1 MKNSGQPV
9 EATMQRVK
17 LVAKFDPSSH
27 KIFLVGQ
34 KKLFQKI
41 WRSRMK
47 KSFVWMFAVALVATS
62 STLNAQDAEATIEAQ
77 AAETVTAAAEVDAPT
92 EAIADAPA
100 EGVEQ
105 AGVPEPVADVAPVAD
120 GVAVVEGIP
129 VEGIPVAGMPVAG
142 MPVEGMPVA
151 GMPVEGVIFDAAVVA
166 GGFAGCCEPVQAC
179 CDCCCDGALT
189 TMPQGS
195 FVEPVV
201 FNQPIFAQSS
211 TSQTVPSSVV
221 TSVVNPAPAPVET
234 VLPVTSAPVY
244 SPEAVAAPATY
255 TAAPIE
261 SAPIAPMPVASAP
274 VTSGCSSC
282 SGGGIVSYAP
292 APVMSESFVSAPV
305 QSAGCSSC
313 GAPAAPVA
321 CDPCQNSRRFGF
333 RGGFL
338 SRLRTASGI
347 ASAIDDN

>member
-1 MKNSGQPV
+1 
-9 EATMQRVK
+9 
-17 LVAKFDPSSH
+17 
-27 KIFLVGQ
+27 
-34 KKLFQKI
+34 
-41 WRSRMK
+41 
-47 KSFVWMFAVALVATS
+47 
-62 STLNAQDAEATIEAQ
+62 
-77 AAETVTAAAEVDAPT
+77 
-92 EAIADAPA
+92 
-100 EGVEQ
+100 
-105 AGVPEPVADVAPVAD
+105 
-120 GVAVVEGIP
+120 
-129 VEGIPVAGMPVAG
+129 

-179 CDCCCDGALT
+179 CDCC
-189 TMPQGS
+189 PQGS

-234 VLPVTSAPVY
+234 VLPMTSAPVY

>member
-1 MKNSGQPV
+1 
-9 EATMQRVK
+9 
-17 LVAKFDPSSH
+17 
-27 KIFLVGQ
+27 
-34 KKLFQKI
+34 
-41 WRSRMK
+41 MK
-47 KSFVWMFAVALVATS
+47 KSFVWMFAVALMATS
-62 STLNAQDAEATIEAQ
+62 STLNAQDEATIEAQ

-129 VEGIPVAGMPVAG
+129 VEGIPVEGIPVTG
-142 MPVEGMPVA
+142 MPVE

-211 TSQTVPSSVV
+211 TSQTVPSRS
-221 TSVVNPAPAPVET
+221 
-234 VLPVTSAPVY
+234 LR
-244 SPEAVAAPATY
+244 
-255 TAAPIE
+255 
-261 SAPIAPMPVASAP
+261 
-274 VTSGCSSC
+274 
-282 SGGGIVSYAP
+282 
-292 APVMSESFVSAPV
+292 
-305 QSAGCSSC
+305 QSLI
-313 GAPAAPVA
+313 
-321 CDPCQNSRRFGF
+321 Q
-333 RGGFL
+333 L
-338 SRLRTASGI
+338 RLQLRLCFQ
-347 ASAIDDN
+347 

>member
-1 MKNSGQPV
+1 
-9 EATMQRVK
+9 
-17 LVAKFDPSSH
+17 
-27 KIFLVGQ
+27 
-34 KKLFQKI
+34 
-41 WRSRMK
+41 MK
-47 KSFVWMFAVALVATS
+47 KSFVWMFAVALMATS
-62 STLNAQDAEATIEAQ
+62 STLNAQDEATIEAQ

-129 VEGIPVAGMPVAG
+129 VEGIPVAGMPV
-142 MPVEGMPVA
+142 
-151 GMPVEGVIFDAAVVA
+151 EGVVFDAAVVA

-234 VLPVTSAPVY
+234 VLPMTSAPVY